1 MKRQSSIREDIVKSQ
16 NAIRQKYKKL
26 KLQDVANKEHLKQT
40 FKPLTESL
48 NTIIKSNVAVQNM
61 AKFINAKEK
70 KEFLTNTE
78 EYMETDNNKED
89 EHHDTDTEN
98 NANEEEEILKSPPKN
113 ERTKIDSILEQFFDL
128 HDHQSN
134 YNSLDRVYGIRSD
147 GKRWLLGDSPIE
159 AENDIIKIKDKSFRG
174 SQGLYELLFLK
185 NPDSKFYNAK
195 DLDTYKEMLL
205 LTNAHK
211 QRYESTKQVNSN
223 RGTKYMNIIKGLV
236 QNTAGSGI
244 KINSGE
250 RNKRTA
256 NLNNTVNLNSVRYE
270 YWDDPNELVERLRIL
285 VASKE
290 AGNTGLNNEI
300 ISIKEELREAGIIE

>member
-26 KLQDVANKEHLKQT
+26 KLQDVANEEHLKQT
-40 FKPLTESL
+40 FRPLTESL
-48 NTIIKSNVAVQNM
+48 NTMIKNNVAVQNM
-61 AKFINAKEK
+61 AKLINK
-70 KEFLTNTE
+70 KGKKDFSSNTE
-78 EYMETDNNKED
+78 EYMDTDNNKED

-98 NANEEEEILKSPPKN
+98 NGNEEEEILKSPPKN
-113 ERTKIDSILEQFFDL
+113 ERNKIDSILEQFFDL
-128 HDHQSN
+128 HDDQKNHS
-134 YNSLDRVYGIRSD
+134 SLDRVYGIRSD

-244 KINSGE
+244 KINTGE
-250 RNKRTA
+250 RIKRTV
-256 NLNNTVNLNSVRYE
+256 NLKNTVNLNSVRYE
-270 YWDDPNELVERLRIL
+270 YWDDPNELVERLRLL
-285 VASKE
+285 VASTE

>member
-26 KLQDVANKEHLKQT
+26 KLQDVANEEHLKQT
-40 FKPLTESL
+40 FRPLTESL
-48 NTIIKSNVAVQNM
+48 NTMIKNNVAVQNM
-61 AKFINAKEK
+61 AKLINK
-70 KEFLTNTE
+70 KGKKDFSSNTE
-78 EYMETDNNKED
+78 EYMDTDNNKED

-98 NANEEEEILKSPPKN
+98 NGNEEEEILKSPPKN
-113 ERTKIDSILEQFFDL
+113 ERNKIDSILEQFFDL
-128 HDHQSN
+128 HDDQKNHS
-134 YNSLDRVYGIRSD
+134 SLDRVYGIRSD